1 MKKFMDKT
9 GKELMITSL
18 ISFIMAIVSL
28 ILLIIYFDWSVF
40 ILFNVAWY
48 AGRFTK
54 EYDIFL
60 EIAEFKKN
68 GGENN

>member
-9 GKELMITSL
+9 GKELSNQST
-18 ISFIMAIVSL
+18 ISYIVAIVSL
-28 ILLIIYFDWSVF
+28 ILVIIYFDWSVL

-48 AGRFTK
+48 AGQFTK

-60 EIAEFKKN
+60 EIAEYKKN

>member
-1 MKKFMDKT
+1 MKWDT
-9 GKELMITSL
+9 RRRS
-18 ISFIMAIVSL
+18 
-28 ILLIIYFDWSVF
+28 WSVL

-48 AGRFTK
+48 VAWYAGQFTK

-60 EIAEFKKN
+60 EIAEYKKN